1 MANEYYSTLY
11 SIDFRLQVNQETIQ
25 ISPGDIVSF
34 LIDNDYDG
42 KTYPI
47 VRLRLYSDLTVIQ
60 KIAENPDDLY
70 INAAITGGI
79 YEMSTDSTPVMI
91 KPTKGFSFFMKVYLE
106 YKNIPTSTMDQY
118 VNGLPR
124 SADQDLNTENKV
136 PIELYC
142 YDATLIHRMK
152 DQPQSVYK
160 NMTIETITR
169 SMLNFCGISDNT
181 IIMDSFHNSTKYD
194 QVLIPNLN
202 MIEAL
207 SFFDVTFG
215 TYQCG
220 GSVYGDFN
228 NLYISNLAARN
239 GTTPIPIYVDSY
251 QNNSDMGGMKKIENQ
266 YFLNTK
272 YDNVSVISE
281 SDIAKV
287 LNSEIINAIN
297 IITGKQD
304 EQFTFDNSF
313 VATDIIRT
321 TAKYLTDEYNRG
333 NTQILEYNTRMN
345 VLVEALRGKGFISDD
360 YVLHKFSNPFVAS
373 NIIARLNEQVTK
385 VDVSGV
391 GFDITQFNPRTRFNL
406 IFESP
411 IRGIKMA
418 DVYRPSFVVN
428 AFESIGSNLFCATTT
443 MRLCKN

>member
-11 SIDFRLQVNQETIQ
+11 SIDFRLNANGEIIK
-25 ISPGDIVSF
+25 ISPGDVVSF

-42 KTYPI
+42 NTYPI

-60 KIAENPDDLY
+60 KIAECPDNLY
-70 INAAITGGI
+70 INASITGGI
-79 YEMSTDSTPVMI
+79 YAMSTDSTPVMI

-124 SADQDLNTENKV
+124 SNDEDLNTENKV

-142 YDATLIHRMK
+142 YDSELIHRMK

-160 NMTIETITR
+160 NMTIETIVR
-169 SMLNFCGISDNT
+169 SMLASCRITRNN
-181 IIMDSFHNSTKYD
+181 IIIDSFQNSKKYE

-207 SFFDVTFG
+207 SFFDVTYG
-215 TYQCG
+215 TYQAG
-220 GSVYGDFN
+220 GSLYGDFE
-228 NLYISNLAARN
+228 NLYISNLAVNN

-251 QNNSDMGGMKKIENQ
+251 QNNSDMGGMKKLNNQ
-266 YFLNTK
+266 YFLNTR

-287 LNSEIINAIN
+287 LNSEIVEAIN
-297 IITGKQD
+297 VVTGETD
-304 EQFTFDNSF
+304 THFTFDNEIIAYDVLRSF
-313 VATDIIRT
+313 SKFIDNQY
-321 TAKYLTDEYNRG
+321 KHG
-333 NTQILEYNTRMN
+333 NTKILDYRMGF
-345 VLVEALRGKGFISDD
+345 LIETLRTNQFISDD